1 MGRSVRSRGG
11 SAAPRAGPPEREADA
26 GLVTPGAFGAF
37 YDDALPRVYGYFVA
51 RSGGDRGVAEEL
63 TQETFLA
70 AVAAIP
76 DGRRIGTPLPWLFGI
91 TRHKLLDHYR
101 REAREARAAAAHP
114 VSWDAWREAGGEGG
128 GEGWEADGGVFGP
141 AAWAGDGWRERTLAA
156 LAALPAA
163 QRQALTLRHLDEM
176 TVPEVTA
183 ALERSVHATE
193 SLLAR
198 GRAGFKRAW
207 AAGEEDGDG

>member
-11 SAAPRAGPPEREADA
+11 GAAPRAGPPERDADA
-26 GLVTPGAFGAF
+26 RLSAPGAFAAF
-37 YDDALPRVYGYFVA
+37 YDDTVPRVYGYFVA
-51 RSGGDRGVAEEL
+51 RCGGDRGVAEEL

-70 AVAAIP
+70 AVASLR
-76 DGRRIGTPLPWLFGI
+76 DGRRIGAPLPWLFGI
-91 TRHKLLDHYR
+91 ARHKLLDHYR
-101 REAREARAAAAHP
+101 REARAAAAHP

-128 GEGWEADGGVFGP
+128 GEGREADGGVFGP
-141 AAWAGDGWRERTLAA
+141 APWADAGWRERTLAA

-176 TVPEVTA
+176 TVPQVAA
-183 ALERSVHATE
+183 ALGRSVHATE